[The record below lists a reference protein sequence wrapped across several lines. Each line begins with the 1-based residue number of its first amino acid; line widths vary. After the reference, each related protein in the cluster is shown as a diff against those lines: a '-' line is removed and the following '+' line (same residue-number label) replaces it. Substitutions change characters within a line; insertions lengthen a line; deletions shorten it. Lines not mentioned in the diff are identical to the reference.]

1 MWKQILTTAK
11 TLFLLDEKTKRNH
24 EEIQEIRKEV
34 RDLTTAVE
42 RLAYEIHRVDENA
55 RHEREKLA
63 LRLDNE
69 LLRFE
74 RRLSAR
80 GE

>member
-11 TLFLLDEKTKRNH
+11 TLFILDEKTKRNH
-24 EEIQEIRKEV
+24 EETQEIRKEV
-34 RDLTTAVE
+34 RNLTSKVE
-42 RLAYEIHRVDENA
+42 RLAYEIHRVRDNNE
-55 RHEREKLA
+55 HERQKLT

-69 LLRFE
+69 LLRLE

-80 GE
+80 ND